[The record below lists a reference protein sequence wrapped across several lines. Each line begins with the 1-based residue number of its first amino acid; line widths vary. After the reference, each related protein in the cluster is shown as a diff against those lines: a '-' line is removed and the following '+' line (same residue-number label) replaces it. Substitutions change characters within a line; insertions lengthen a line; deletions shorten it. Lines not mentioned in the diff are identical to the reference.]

1 VPDVASS
8 YLRDAFSRLMRVLS
22 RRPPEDEPATAEA
35 EGDPAAFRELR
46 RCIGCGLCNATF
58 DAYGRA
64 DRTEFWRPSTLAL
77 SIGRSDAAILR
88 AREYFAS
95 LERGDVELLERSC
108 PVGVPFKRVA
118 AEARRI
124 AEREDLLATPVETE
138 G

>member
-8 YLRDAFSRLMRVLS
+8 YLRDALSLLMRVLS
-22 RRPPEDEPATAEA
+22 RRPPADEPIAAE
-35 EGDPAAFRELR
+35 EDGDPTAFRELR

-118 AEARRI
+118 AEARRLV
-124 AEREDLLATPVETE
+124 EREEMLSAPIETE

>member
-1 VPDVASS
+1 VASS
-8 YLRDAFSRLMRVLS
+8 YLRDAFSLLMRVLT
-22 RRPPEDEPATAEA
+22 RRPAASEPIAADA
-35 EGDPAAFRELR
+35 EGDTAAFRELR

-95 LERGDVELLERSC
+95 LERGDVDLLERSC
-108 PVGVPFKRVA
+108 PVGIPFGRVA
-118 AEARRI
+118 AEARRV
-124 AEREDLLATPVETE
+124 AASEELLSTPIETE

>member
-1 VPDVASS
+1 
-8 YLRDAFSRLMRVLS
+8 MRVLS
-22 RRPPEDEPATAEA
+22 RRPPAGEPIAAETD
-35 EGDPAAFRELR
+35 GDPAAFRELR

-95 LERGDVELLERSC
+95 LERGDVELLDRSC

-118 AEARRI
+118 AEARRL
-124 AEREDLLATPVETE
+124 AEREEMLSAPIETD